1 MTHPPPKDEDWMR
14 RALRLA
20 ATGRGAVEPNPMVG
34 AVVVRNDRL
43 VGEGGHQAYGGP
55 HAEVHAL
62 QAAGEAARGATLYVT
77 LEPCCHFGKTP
88 PCTQAILAAGITRVV
103 VAMADPFP
111 QVAGGGLDELR
122 RAGVAVTLGICR
134 AEAEALNAAYLT
146 LLRLGR
152 PWIIAKWAM
161 TLDGRIATRTGDS
174 RWISSE
180 TSRARV
186 HQRRGQVD
194 GILVGSG
201 TALADDPALTAR
213 PPGPRRATRVIL
225 DRRGRLPPSAQ
236 VVRTARETP
245 TWILSEQPNP
255 AWREAGCEVS
265 SQPLRELFAEMGRR
279 RWTNVLVEGGA
290 GILGA
295 LFDAELIDEVEVYVA
310 PCLVGGA
317 NARGPVGGI
326 GVARMA
332 EAWRLQPHVES
343 IDNDIL
349 ICTKRHPSPPQER
362 P

>member
-1 MTHPPPKDEDWMR
+1 MR

-20 ATGRGAVEPNPMVG
+20 SAGRGAVEPNPLVG
-34 AVVVRNDRL
+34 AVVVRNHRL
-43 VGEGGHQAYGGP
+43 AGEGWHQAYGGP
-55 HAEVHAL
+55 HAEIFAL
-62 QAAGEAARGATLYVT
+62 QAAGESARGATLYVT

-88 PCTQAILAAGITRVV
+88 PCTHAILAAGIRRVV
-103 VAMADPFP
+103 VAMPDPFP
-111 QVAGGGLDELR
+111 QVAGGGLEELQ

-134 AEAEALNAAYLT
+134 PEAEALNAPYLT

-152 PWIIAKWAM
+152 PWILAKWAM

-174 RWISSE
+174 RWISGE
-180 TSRARV
+180 ASRARV

-194 GILVGSG
+194 GILIGSG

-225 DRRGRLPPSAQ
+225 DRRGRLPPNAQ

-245 TWILSEQPNP
+245 TWILSERPNP

-265 SQPLRELFAEMGRR
+265 ALPLRELFAEMGRR

-295 LFDAELIDEVEVYVA
+295 LLDAELLDEVEVYIA

-317 NARGPVGGI
+317 EAPGPLGGL
-326 GVARMA
+326 GVAKLA
-332 EAWRLQPHVES
+332 SAWRLHPLVERTGE
-343 IDNDIL
+343 DIF
-349 ICTKRHPSPPQER
+349 IRARRFFSPP
-362 P
+362 